1 MAKFNDSNIPEE
13 KFAEVIIGNNGVKI
27 VQKEESRKISDHVYE
42 SGKTHTIYLS
52 AEDIV
57 QIFVKFIADSKW
69 AAFVGNDDIET
80 VYLNTEVEDIDERDE
95 DKIIDASY

>member
-69 AAFVGNDDIET
+69 AAFVSNDDIET